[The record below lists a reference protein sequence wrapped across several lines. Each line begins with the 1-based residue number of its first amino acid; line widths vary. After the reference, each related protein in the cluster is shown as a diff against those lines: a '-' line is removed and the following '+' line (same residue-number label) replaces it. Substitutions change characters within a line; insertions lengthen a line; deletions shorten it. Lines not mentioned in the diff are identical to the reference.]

1 MLKDLHCLIHGLVS
15 EKDRDRERE
24 RERTT
29 TDHKFTVIAEFSFK
43 NMSFMLKKIE
53 F

>member
-15 EKDRDRERE
+15 EKDRDRE

-53 F
+53 FQI